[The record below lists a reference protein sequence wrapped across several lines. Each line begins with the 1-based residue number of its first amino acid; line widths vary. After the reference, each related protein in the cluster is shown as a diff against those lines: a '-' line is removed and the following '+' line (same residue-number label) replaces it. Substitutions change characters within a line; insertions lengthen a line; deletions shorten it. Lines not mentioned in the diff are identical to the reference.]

1 MDVALHECAVTFVL
15 DRAGITGDD
24 GPSHNGMWDLS
35 ILQAVPGMRIAAPRD
50 GATLVELFNEALDV
64 TDAPTVVRFPKG
76 VVGPDLPAVDRAD
89 GCDVLARSGPSDVL
103 VITVGAMAE
112 VGVDIADRLAAHG
125 VGITVVD
132 PRWVKPINR
141 TLVTLAR
148 RHRLVI
154 TVEDNGRVG
163 GVGAAIAQE
172 LRDAGVTVP
181 VRDFGIPQRFLQHG
195 KRPALLAEVGL
206 TGQDLAR
213 EIAGLVAALD
223 APSDDD
229 MATLSDDSR

>member
-1 MDVALHECAVTFVL
+1 M
-15 DRAGITGDD
+15 
-24 GPSHNGMWDLS
+24 
-35 ILQAVPGMRIAAPRD
+35 
-50 GATLVELFNEALDV
+50 
-64 TDAPTVVRFPKG
+64 
-76 VVGPDLPAVDRAD
+76 
-89 GCDVLARSGPSDVL
+89 LARSGPSDVL
-103 VITVGAMAE
+103 VISVGPMAE
-112 VGVDIADRLAAHG
+112 VGVDVADRLAAHG
-125 VGITVVD
+125 VGVTVVD
-132 PRWVKPINR
+132 PRWVKPVNR

-148 RHRLVI
+148 RHRLVV

-213 EIAGLVAALD
+213 EIAGLIAALD

-229 MATLSDDSR
+229 MATLPDDSR